1 MSMAATVTGIH
12 LESAGITTDP
22 DDESARTLR
31 THWVG
36 TLIATGAPAPVD
48 IETDVAGVDLSQQP
62 AWDPIWTAVLAAY
75 TSIYANSPTVS
86 PQNPVDLPGG
96 S

>member
-1 MSMAATVTGIH
+1 MAATVTGIR
-12 LESAGITTDP
+12 LESAGIMTDP
-22 DDESARTLR
+22 EDEAVRALH

-36 TLIATGAPAPVD
+36 TVIATGAPAPVD
-48 IETDVAGVDLSQQP
+48 IVTDVAGVDLSQQP

-86 PQNPVDLPGG
+86 PSNPVELPGG
-96 S
+96 A